1 MQKLNEQKGLVVS
14 YFGSSVAVEAEDGQV
29 FQCHLHRNQ
38 ELPVVGDTVRWQLEK
53 GDTGTIIS
61 IEPRRSLLTRGDG
74 HDKTKPLAAN
84 IDLLVIVMAPP
95 PIFSEYLVD
104 RYLVAAELLAIQP
117 LLVLNKIDLLTDATR
132 QTALDC
138 LAPYVRIPYPV
149 VVSTIFGDAG
159 LNELAAMLKDKTAAL
174 VGPSGVGKS
183 SIINGLGSIDVVRTG
198 DVTAKGG
205 GKHTTTA
212 TRLYHLPQGG
222 NVIDSPGVREF
233 NLWPVSKQDV
243 LRGFKEFQPFLNG
256 CRFRDC
262 QHVAEP
268 GCAVQAAVASGT
280 ISPERYSS
288 YQTLM
293 KQTAATKYTK

>member
-61 IEPRRSLLTRGDG
+61 IDPRRSLLTRGDG
-74 HDKTKPLAAN
+74 HDKTKALAAN

-104 RYLVAAELLAIQP
+104 RYLVAAELLGIQP
-117 LLVLNKIDLLTDATR
+117 LLVLNKIDLLTDTTR
-132 QTALDC
+132 QVALDC
-138 LAPYVRIPYPV
+138 LAPYARIPYPV
-149 VVSTIFGDAG
+149 VLSTIFGDAG
-159 LNELAAMLKDKTAAL
+159 LAELAAKLKNKTAAL

-183 SIINGLGSIDVVRTG
+183 SIINGLGSIDVVKTG

-243 LRGFKEFQPFLNG
+243 LRGFKEFQPFLSN
-256 CRFRDC
+256 CKFRDC

-268 GCAVQAAVASGT
+268 GCSVQAAVASGN
-280 ISPERYSS
+280 ISPERYAS
-288 YQTLM
+288 YQALM
-293 KQTAATKYTK
+293 KQTAVTKYTK